1 MFRHLVDRIVRQ
13 GHPHAIDAVIV
24 GKRVVF
30 QNGRIQIV
38 DESALLSDAPASAER
53 VDTYALRERR

>member
-13 GHPHAIDAVIV
+13 GHPHASDAVTV

-30 QNGRIQIV
+30 QNGWIQIV
-38 DESALLSDAPASAER
+38 DESALHADAPASAER
-53 VDTYALRERR
+53 TDTYALRERR